1 MLHSCFDCVDVLTKF
16 FVPSSNYCRFGKSLR
31 DIGIGSNTKKKSLSQ
46 RMLQSNNSKLFSSS
60 AKMEIMQL
68 LEEWEEPDI
77 KTNSASK
84 LKIKDVLQFR
94 QAVAMMDDTYPF
106 TPGEL
111 QVHLCVHKIRVARLM
126 MNTE

>member
-1 MLHSCFDCVDVLTKF
+1 
-16 FVPSSNYCRFGKSLR
+16 
-31 DIGIGSNTKKKSLSQ
+31 
-46 RMLQSNNSKLFSSS
+46 MLQSNNSKLLSSS

-111 QVHLCVHKIRVARLM
+111 
-126 MNTE
+126 

>member
-1 MLHSCFDCVDVLTKF
+1 M
-16 FVPSSNYCRFGKSLR
+16 YGRFGKSLR
-31 DIGIGSNTKKKSLSQ
+31 DIGIGNSHTKKKSLSQ
-46 RMLQSNNSKLFSSS
+46 RMLQSNNSKLLSSS

-111 QVHLCVHKIRVARLM
+111 WILTFVRAQDMSCSASDEHRVIYRQK
-126 MNTE
+126 

>member
-1 MLHSCFDCVDVLTKF
+1 
-16 FVPSSNYCRFGKSLR
+16 
-31 DIGIGSNTKKKSLSQ
+31 
-46 RMLQSNNSKLFSSS
+46 
-60 AKMEIMQL
+60 MQL

-106 TPGEL
+106 TPGEFEYW
-111 QVHLCVHKIRVARLM
+111 HLYVHKIRVARLM

>member
-1 MLHSCFDCVDVLTKF
+1 MRKCTSCVILSCFDCVDVLTKF
-16 FVPSSNYCRFGKSLR
+16 FIPASNYCRFGKSLR
-31 DIGIGSNTKKKSLSQ
+31 DIGIGSHTKKKSLSQ

-106 TPGEL
+106 TPGEF
-111 QVHLCVHKIRVARLM
+111 
-126 MNTE
+126 